1 MTTQPDH
8 EIVVIGA
15 GPGGIAAGA
24 LLKRAGIEEFTI
36 LERAG
41 EVGGSWRD
49 NSYPGISVD
58 VPALIYQYSFARK
71 ADWPTAF
78 PTGAEVQ
85 AYHQDVARR
94 YGLYR
99 HLRFHTEIVREVWDE
114 THRRW
119 ALHTADNQVITAR
132 FVISAVGAFLR
143 PRVDGIAGLDD
154 FAGTVQRPAAWDHAH
169 DMAGK
174 RVAVVGTGASS
185 VQITPAIAPEVGHL
199 DVYQRTPV
207 WCINKPNYPVPQWFQ
222 TALRVPGVA
231 AALRG
236 MMLLGLE
243 PIARLATIMP
253 LAVAIPLMAAFDAFT
268 KRIYRK
274 YVRRIID
281 DPEKAAALTP
291 DYGPMAKRL
300 TLSTGYLAA
309 FNRDNVCL
317 VTDDIERFTEQGI
330 RTSDG
335 TEHQYDVIVL
345 ATGYEMYTDPE
356 SYAEGAVIGRDGF
369 DLGTFFRANGLQSY
383 EGVALPGL
391 PNRWMLVGPYSMAD
405 IGWHGLVETTASHAI
420 RAIAE
425 ARRRRAS
432 VIEVSEEAHTA
443 HHAEIR
449 KRGQVLRHYI
459 GTQNKGTHTYYL
471 NSHGD
476 TPYFRP
482 AGALETRWRG
492 RHFPF
497 TDYHFDAEYQLPD
510 RRVDAPVSHDQYLRR
525 VE

>member
-1 MTTQPDH
+1 MSTMTSRPDH

-24 LLKRAGIEEFTI
+24 LLTRAGIAEFAI

-58 VPALIYQYSFARK
+58 VPALVYQYSFARK

-114 THRRW
+114 THRWW
-119 ALHTADNQVITAR
+119 ALHTADGEVITTR

-143 PRVDGIAGLDD
+143 PKVDGIAGLDG
-154 FAGTVQRPAAWDHAH
+154 FAGVVQRPAAWDHTH
-169 DMAGK
+169 DLAGK
-174 RVAVVGTGASS
+174 RVAVIGTGASA
-185 VQITPAIAPEVGHL
+185 VQIAPTIAPEVGHL

-207 WCINKPNYPVPQWFQ
+207 WCVPKPNYSVPRWLQ

-231 AALRG
+231 SAQCG
-236 MMLLGLE
+236 MILLGLE
-243 PIARLATIMP
+243 PVARLATIMP
-253 LAVAIPLMAAFDAFT
+253 LAVAKPLMAAFDTVT
-268 KRIYRK
+268 KRIYRA
-274 YVRRIID
+274 YLRRIVD
-281 DPEKAAALTP
+281 DPATAAALTP

-300 TLSTGYLAA
+300 TLSTGYPAV
-309 FNRDNVCL
+309 FNRDNVRL
-317 VTDDIERFTEQGI
+317 ITDDIARLTERGI
-330 RTSDG
+330 QTGDG
-335 TEHQYDVIVL
+335 TERHYDVIVL

-356 SYAEGAVIGRDGF
+356 SYAEGVVVGRNQF
-369 DLGTFFRANGLQSY
+369 DLGRFFGAKGLQAY
-383 EGVALPGL
+383 EGVAIAGL

-405 IGWHGLVETTASHAI
+405 IGWHGMVETTASHAI
-420 RAIAE
+420 RAIME
-425 ARRRRAS
+425 ARRRQAS
-432 VIEVSEEAHTA
+432 TVEVSEQAHAA

-449 KRGQVLRHYI
+449 KRGRVLRHYVA
-459 GTQNKGTHTYYL
+459 TQNEGVRTYYR

-476 TPYFRP
+476 TAYFRP
-482 AGALETRWRG
+482 AGPLETRWRG

-497 TDYHFDAEYQLPD
+497 TDYNFGY
-510 RRVDAPVSHDQYLRR
+510 
-525 VE
+525 

>member
-1 MTTQPDH
+1 MSAMATEPDH

-49 NSYPGISVD
+49 NTYPGISVD
-58 VPALIYQYSFARK
+58 VPALVYQYSFARK

-78 PTGAEVQ
+78 PTGAEVK

-99 HLRFHTEIVREVWDE
+99 HIRFHTEIVREVWDQ

-119 ALHTADNQVITAR
+119 SLHTADNEIITAR

-143 PRVDGIAGLDD
+143 PRADGIAGIGD
-154 FAGTVQRPAAWDHAH
+154 FAGTVQRPDAWDHAY

-174 RVAVVGTGASS
+174 RVAVVGTGASA

-207 WCINKPNYPVPQWFQ
+207 WCLPKPNYQVPRWLQ

-231 AALRG
+231 AAQCG
-236 MMLLGLE
+236 MILLGLE
-243 PIARLATIMP
+243 PVARLATIMP
-253 LAVAIPLMAAFDAFT
+253 LTVAKPLMTAFDAFA
-268 KRIYRK
+268 KRAYRR
-274 YVRRIID
+274 YLRRTVD
-281 DPEKAAALTP
+281 DPETAAALTP

-300 TLSTGYLAA
+300 TLSTGYPAV
-309 FNRDNVCL
+309 FNRDNVRL
-317 VTDDIERFTEQGI
+317 VTDDIERITEHGI

-335 TEHQYDVIVL
+335 AEHQYDVIVL
-345 ATGYEMYTDPE
+345 ATGYEMYTEPE
-356 SYAEGAVIGRDGF
+356 SYAEGAVVGRDGF
-369 DLGTFFRANGLQSY
+369 DLGQFYSANGLQAY
-383 EGVALPGL
+383 EGVAVAGL

-420 RAIAE
+420 RAIVE
-425 ARRRRAS
+425 ARRRQATS
-432 VIEVSEEAHTA
+432 VEVSERAHAA
-443 HHAEIR
+443 HHAEICR
-449 KRGQVLRHYI
+449 RGQVLRHYVS
-459 GTQNKGTHTYYL
+459 TQNKGVRTYYR

-476 TPYFRP
+476 TVYFRP

-497 TDYHFDAEYQLPD
+497 ADYHFDTEYQLPD
-510 RRVDAPVSHDQYLRR
+510 RRVDALGLP
-525 VE
+525 

>member
-24 LLKRAGIEEFTI
+24 LLKRAGIDEFTI

-49 NSYPGISVD
+49 NTYPGISVD
-58 VPALIYQYSFARK
+58 VPALVYQYSFARK

-99 HLRFHTEIVREVWDE
+99 HLRFHVEIVREVWDE
-114 THRRW
+114 KHRRW
-119 ALHTADNQVITAR
+119 ALHTADGEIITAR

-143 PRVDGIAGLDD
+143 PKVDGGIQGLGD
-154 FAGTVQRPAAWDHAH
+154 FANMVQRPDAWDHAH
-169 DMAGK
+169 DLAGK

-207 WCINKPNYPVPQWFQ
+207 WCLPKPNYQVPRWLQA
-222 TALRVPGVA
+222 ALRVPGVA
-231 AALRG
+231 AAQCG
-236 MMLLGLE
+236 VILLGLE
-243 PIARLATIMP
+243 PIATLATYMP
-253 LAVAIPLMAAFDAFT
+253 LAVAKPLMAAFDAFAT
-268 KRIYRK
+268 RVYRA
-274 YVRRIID
+274 YLRRIVD
-281 DPEKAAALTP
+281 DPETAAALTP
-291 DYGPMAKRL
+291 GYGPMAKRL
-300 TLSTGYLAA
+300 TLSTGFPAV
-309 FNRDNVCL
+309 FNRDNVRL
-317 VTDDIERFTEQGI
+317 ITDDIERFTEQGI
-330 RTSDG
+330 RTIDG
-335 TEHQYDVIVL
+335 TEYHYDVIVL
-345 ATGYEMYTDPE
+345 ATGYEMHTDPE
-356 SYAEGAVIGRDGF
+356 SYAEGAVVGRDGF
-369 DLGTFFRANGLQSY
+369 DLGQFFGANGVQAY
-383 EGVALPGL
+383 EGVAVAGL
-391 PNRWMLVGPYSMAD
+391 PNRWMLVGPYSLSD
-405 IGWHGLVETTASHAI
+405 IGWHGMVETTASHAI
-420 RAIAE
+420 RAIVE

-432 VIEVSEEAHTA
+432 TVEVSERAHA
-443 HHAEIR
+443 AYHAEIR
-449 KRGQVLRHYI
+449 KRGQVLRHYVE
-459 GTQNKGTHTYYL
+459 TQNKGTRTYYR

-497 TDYHFDAEYQLPD
+497 TDYHFEAEHQSGD
-510 RRVDAPVSHDQYLRR
+510 REGNQEEGQARSALG
-525 VE
+525 

>member
-1 MTTQPDH
+1 MSTMPAQPDH

-49 NSYPGISVD
+49 NTYPGISVD
-58 VPALIYQYSFARK
+58 VPALVYQYSFARK

-78 PTGAEVQ
+78 PAGAEVQ

-94 YGLYR
+94 FGLYR
-99 HLRFHTEIVREVWDE
+99 HLRFYTEIVREVWDE
-114 THRRW
+114 KHRRW
-119 ALHTADNQVITAR
+119 ALHTADNEIITAR

-143 PRVDGIAGLDD
+143 PRVDGGIKGLDD
-154 FAGTVQRPAAWDHAH
+154 FAGTVQRPDAWDHAH

-207 WCINKPNYPVPQWFQ
+207 WCIPKPNYRVPRWLQA
-222 TALRVPGVA
+222 ALRVPGVA
-231 AALRG
+231 AAQCG
-236 MMLLGLE
+236 MILLGLE
-243 PIARLATIMP
+243 PIARLATYMP
-253 LAVAIPLMAAFDAFT
+253 LAVAKPLMAAFDAFA
-268 KRIYRK
+268 KRVYRA
-274 YVRRIID
+274 YLRRIID
-281 DPEKAAALTP
+281 DPETAAALTP
-291 DYGPMAKRL
+291 GYGPMAKRL
-300 TLSTGYLAA
+300 TLSTGYPAV
-309 FNRDNVCL
+309 FNRDNVRL

-345 ATGYEMYTDPE
+345 ATGYEMHTDPE
-356 SYAEGAVIGRDGF
+356 SYAEGAVVGRDGF
-369 DLGTFFRANGLQSY
+369 DLGQFFGANGVQAY
-383 EGVALPGL
+383 EGVAIAGL
-391 PNRWMLVGPYSMAD
+391 PNRWMLVGPYSLSD
-405 IGWHGLVETTASHAI
+405 IGWHGMVETTASHAI
-420 RAIAE
+420 RAIVE
-425 ARRRRAS
+425 ARRRHAS
-432 VIEVSEEAHTA
+432 TVEVSEQAHA
-443 HHAEIR
+443 AYHAEIG

-459 GTQNKGTHTYYL
+459 ETHNKGIRTYYR

-497 TDYHFDAEYQLPD
+497 TDYHFDAKYQLPD
-510 RRVDAPVSHDQYLRR
+510 RRVDAPGLP
-525 VE
+525 

>member
-1 MTTQPDH
+1 MGTTTTQPDH

-49 NSYPGISVD
+49 NTYPGISVD
-58 VPALIYQYSFARK
+58 VPALTYQYSFARK
-71 ADWPTAF
+71 ADWPTLF
-78 PTGAEVQ
+78 PAGVEVQ

-119 ALHTADNQVITAR
+119 ELHTADGQIITAR

-143 PRVDGIAGLDD
+143 PKVDCGIEGFGD
-154 FAGTVQRPAAWDHAH
+154 FAGKVQCPDAWDHDF

-185 VQITPAIAPEVGHL
+185 VQITPAIAPEVAHL
-199 DVYQRTPV
+199 DVHQRTPV
-207 WCINKPNYPVPQWFQ
+207 WCVPKPDYAVPQWFQ
-222 TALRVPGVA
+222 NALRVPGVA
-231 AALRG
+231 AAQQG
-236 MMLLGLE
+236 MILLAME
-243 PIARLATIMP
+243 PIARLATYLP
-253 LAVAIPLMAAFDAFT
+253 LRLVKPLMAAFDAFA
-268 KRIYRK
+268 KRVYGA
-274 YVRRIID
+274 YLRRVID
-281 DPEKAAALTP
+281 DPDTAAALTP

-300 TLSTGYLAA
+300 TLSTGYPAV
-309 FNRDNVCL
+309 FNRDNVRL
-317 VTDDIERFTEQGI
+317 VTDGIERFTEHGL

-335 TEHQYDVIVL
+335 TEHKYDVIVL
-345 ATGYEMYTDPE
+345 ATGYQMHTDPE
-356 SYAEGAVIGRDGF
+356 SYAEGAIVGRDGF
-369 DLGTFFRANGLQSY
+369 DLGQFFRANGVQAY

-391 PNRWMLVGPYSMAD
+391 PNRWMLVGPYSLAD
-405 IGWHGLVETTASHAI
+405 IGWHGMVETTASHAI
-420 RAIAE
+420 RAIRE
-425 ARRRRAS
+425 ARRRGAS
-432 VIEVSEEAHTA
+432 VVEVSERAHAA

-449 KRGQVLRHYI
+449 RRGQVLRYYI
-459 GTQNKGTHTYYL
+459 STLNKGIPTYYS

-482 AGALETRWRG
+482 SGLLETRWRG

-497 TDYHFDAEYQLPD
+497 TDYHFG
-510 RRVDAPVSHDQYLRR
+510 R
-525 VE
+525 

>member
-1 MTTQPDH
+1 MTTEPDH

-15 GPGGIAAGA
+15 GPGGIAAGV

-94 YGLYR
+94 FGLYR

-114 THRRW
+114 KHRRW
-119 ALHTADNQVITAR
+119 ALHTAGNEIITAR

-143 PRVDGIAGLDD
+143 PKADGINGLDD
-154 FAGTVQRPAAWDHAH
+154 FTGIVQRPATWDHAL
-169 DMAGK
+169 DLAGK

-185 VQITPAIAPEVGHL
+185 VQLTPAIAPDVAHL

-207 WCINKPNYPVPQWFQ
+207 WCIPKPNLPVPRWFQ
-222 TALRVPGVA
+222 AALRVPGVA

-243 PIARLATIMP
+243 PIARLVTIMP
-253 LAVAIPLMAAFDAFT
+253 LAVAKPMMAAFDSLA
-268 KRIYRK
+268 KRAYRR
-274 YVRRIID
+274 YLRRIID
-281 DPEKAAALTP
+281 DPETAAALTP
-291 DYGPMAKRL
+291 DYGPMAKRV
-300 TLSTGYLAA
+300 TLSAGYPAV
-309 FNRDNVCL
+309 FNRDNVGL
-317 VTDDIERFTEQGI
+317 VADDIERFTEQGI
-330 RTSDG
+330 LAGDG
-335 TEHQYDVIVL
+335 TERKYDVIVL

-356 SYAEGAVIGRDGF
+356 SYVEGAVVGRDGF
-369 DLGTFFRANGLQSY
+369 DLGQFFGAHGVQTY
-383 EGVALPGL
+383 EGVAVAGL
-391 PNRWMLVGPYSMAD
+391 PNRWMLVGPYTMAD
-405 IGWHGLVETTASHAI
+405 IGWHGMVETTASHAI
-420 RAIAE
+420 RAIVE
-425 ARRRRAS
+425 ARRRHAS
-432 VIEVSEEAHTA
+432 TVEVSGQAHAA

-449 KRGQVLRHYI
+449 RRGRVLRYYVE
-459 GTQNKGTHTYYL
+459 TQNKGTRTYYR

-476 TPYFRP
+476 VAYFRP
-482 AGALETRWRG
+482 AGALEARWRG

-497 TDYHFDAEYQLPD
+497 TDYHFDANNGNPCPQK
-510 RRVDAPVSHDQYLRR
+510 
-525 VE
+525 